1 MCRKRRTFFLIESVK
16 IRTGGIQFFGNGND
30 IKASKV
36 IKGQTTYDTT
46 KSFAAKIAITTIS
59 YDAFSNSLHE
69 HQKNVQSQILV
80 SRRFYQVR
88 GILSPDHFKLVF
100 NASRRFIMQ
109 SVLSRETEGG
119 KVVMVSLTMSLSFS
133 RNFFRKMWHFIKRYD
148 TIL

>member
-1 MCRKRRTFFLIESVK
+1 MIESVK

-46 KSFAAKIAITTIS
+46 KSFAAKIAITTIL
-59 YDAFSNSLHE
+59 YDAFSNSLHEHQKNVNE